1 MDIILENCNNIT
13 QGRAIIV
20 EGALNIKYAING
32 TGKSTI
38 SKAITAVVNQDDKA
52 LDLLV
57 PYQFAKDPT
66 HRPKVMGVDNIHKVM
81 TNICI
86 KRMTF

>member
-38 SKAITAVVNQDDKA
+38 SKAITAVVN
-52 LDLLV
+52 
-57 PYQFAKDPT
+57 PEFAGYCEYGCRKLFW
-66 HRPKVMGVDNIHKVM
+66 R
-81 TNICI
+81 
-86 KRMTF
+86 